1 LPNEEAN
8 GRRFIMQRKIDK
20 ELRKVI
26 VRSVIATCFILIL
39 HVTIFFISAG
49 RLDLYQAWF
58 YFGVIFIYS
67 LLSVAA
73 QAKFSPELLKQR
85 LLRKR
90 EGSKLW
96 DEVLMRACNIILMF
110 VLPFIAG
117 LDIGRFHW
125 SSLSINYVPLGF
137 VLCIVSGFLTTWAM
151 RENPHFETTVRIQEE
166 RSHQVITT
174 GLYKIVRHPGY
185 LGGILLGVSIPFMIG
200 SIFAF
205 IPAGVYV
212 LMMIIRTWLE
222 DNTLQKELNGY
233 LEYAKHARHRLFPL
247 IW

>member
-1 LPNEEAN
+1 ME
-8 GRRFIMQRKIDK
+8 RKIDR
-20 ELRKVI
+20 ELRKVV
-26 VRSVIATCFILIL
+26 VRSIIVTCFLLTL
-39 HVTIFFISAG
+39 HLMIFFVSAG

-58 YFGVIFIYS
+58 YFGVIFMYS
-67 LLSVAA
+67 ILNLAA
-73 QAKFSPELLKQR
+73 LAKFSPELLKQR

-96 DEVLMRACNIILMF
+96 DEVLMRACNIMLMF

-125 SSLSINYVPLGF
+125 SSLSIYYVPLGF
-137 VLCIVSGFLTTWAM
+137 VLFIVGGFLTTRTM
-151 RENPHFETTVRIQEE
+151 IENPHFETTVRIQEE
-166 RSHQVITT
+166 RSHRVITT
-174 GLYKIVRHPGY
+174 GPYKFVRHPGY

-200 SIFAF
+200 SVFAF

-212 LMMIIRTWLE
+212 ILMIIRTWLE
-222 DNTLQKELNGY
+222 DRTLQKELNGY
-233 LEYAKHARHRLFPL
+233 LEYAKRTRHRLFPW